1 MRTTKP
7 ISTIS
12 FNTTAYLRL
21 KLNELTKAGRIS
33 FWSFVEHQPE
43 DDEGGR
49 KVHHHV
55 YVEPS
60 KMLQTDELREELKE
74 PDPDKPDKPRGCL
87 TWNSSKFGDWYMY
100 AKHDVLYL
108 ASKGQSR
115 RYEYRHEAFEASD
128 TDDLLF
134 KVRSIDMTHL
144 TPLGRMREAQKMGLS
159 FAEFF
164 SMGHI
169 PLPSIR
175 NFQTAWDLL
184 SVGDVYRNGN
194 PNHPMDIEDDSS
206 CQ

>member
-1 MRTTKP
+1 
-7 ISTIS
+7 
-12 FNTTAYLRL
+12 
-21 KLNELTKAGRIS
+21 
-33 FWSFVEHQPE
+33 
-43 DDEGGR
+43 
-49 KVHHHV
+49 
-55 YVEPS
+55 
-60 KMLQTDELREELKE
+60 MLQTDELRDELKE

-87 TWNSSKFGDWYMY
+87 TWNSSKFADWYMY

-115 RYEYRHEAFEASD
+115 RFEYRHEAFEASD

-144 TPLGRMREAQKMGLS
+144 TPLGSMREAQQMGLS
-159 FAEFF
+159 FAEYFA
-164 SMGHI
+164 MGHI

-184 SVGDVYRNGN
+184 SVGDVYRNGR
-194 PNHPMDIEDDSS
+194 PNHPMDTEDDSS